1 MAWRGR
7 EGQGLLKVKMVHV
20 TRRESGSTGWLQMGP
35 YVLYVCSVS
44 AIGPGAPIYHPAWW
58 NAPLKTRTSVTL
70 IPLIWW
76 ICVPWLS
83 KMKHHGVRRVPV
95 LFGKP
100 TCQASPVDI
109 LRFDGKMSKLPM
121 AYFLHSKCWT
131 CLVSFTFD
139 VLHSLSLLH
148 FWVCILDLPVASST
162 GSRVKSNSISTQQR
176 IMQKQWSVE
185 VLRCVKEWAKAVEMQ
200 MKWHERIHAQLTEG
214 SNEPLNQWMS

>member
-20 TRRESGSTGWLQMGP
+20 TRREPGSTGWLQMGP
-35 YVLYVCSVS
+35 YVPYVCSVS

-109 LRFDGKMSKLPM
+109 LRFDGKMSKLPITHGIFFAFKM
-121 AYFLHSKCWT
+121 LNLFGK
-131 CLVSFTFD
+131 
-139 VLHSLSLLH
+139 LH
-148 FWVCILDLPVASST
+148 FWCSPFPFSFALLGVHSWPAR
-162 GSRVKSNSISTQQR
+162 G
-176 IMQKQWSVE
+176 
-185 VLRCVKEWAKAVEMQ
+185 
-200 MKWHERIHAQLTEG
+200 QL
-214 SNEPLNQWMS
+214 NRK